1 MRLFGRESGL
11 KGFFDYLFSGGW
23 NRLRVLHLCLHPH
36 FLPQDPPGHAGA
48 ADTQSHSQ
56 GRNKE
61 GIMCVMIGNKASHS
75 ITNYGRQIGSFDPP
89 LSLGADYSQH
99 NVLDSR
105 QTWNQSS

>member
-1 MRLFGRESGL
+1 
-11 KGFFDYLFSGGW
+11 
-23 NRLRVLHLCLHPH
+23 
-36 FLPQDPPGHAGA
+36 
-48 ADTQSHSQ
+48 
-56 GRNKE
+56 
-61 GIMCVMIGNKASHS
+61 MCVMIGNKASHS